1 MLDLSTIATV
11 VAAVSVVVGVV
22 FTVLELRHMTRTR
35 QTDIIMRIYDRFGS
49 KEMVEAMYSV
59 GQVRSE
65 TPALAPPP
73 RAALTGVTQIA
84 IIFEGLGVLLQQ
96 DLIDIKLV
104 NSLFGPTLDALWEP
118 IRPLIYGMRDSL
130 KQPTF
135 FSHFEYLYNRL
146 NEYRKENIEPAG
158 AHTHKS
164 NE

>member
-1 MLDLSTIATV
+1 MLDVSTIATV

-22 FTVLELRHMTRTR
+22 FTILELRHMTRAR

-65 TPALAPPP
+65 TPATSPP
-73 RAALTGVTQIA
+73 RAAMTGVTQIA

-104 NSLFGPTLDALWEP
+104 DSLFGPTLDALWEP
-118 IRPLIYGMRDSL
+118 IQPLIYYMRNSL

-146 NEYRKENIEPAG
+146 NEYRKGNAE
-158 AHTHKS
+158 
-164 NE
+164 

>member
-22 FTVLELRHMTRTR
+22 FTVLELRHMSRTR

-49 KEMVEAMYSV
+49 KEMVEAMYSI
-59 GQVRSE
+59 GQVRSG
-65 TPALAPPP
+65 TPHTPPP
-73 RAALTGVTQIA
+73 RSAMTGVTQIA
-84 IIFEGLGVLLQQ
+84 IVFEGLGVLLEQ

-104 NSLFGPTLDALWEP
+104 DSLFGPTLDALWEP
-118 IRPLIYGMRDSL
+118 IRPLINSMRESL

-146 NEYRKENIEPAG
+146 NDYRKQRG
-158 AHTHKS
+158 V
-164 NE
+164 